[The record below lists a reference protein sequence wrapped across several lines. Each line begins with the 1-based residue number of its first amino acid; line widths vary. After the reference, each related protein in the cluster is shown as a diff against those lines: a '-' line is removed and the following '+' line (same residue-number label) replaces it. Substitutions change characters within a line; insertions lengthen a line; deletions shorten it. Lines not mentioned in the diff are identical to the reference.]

1 MILFN
6 YIKLE
11 TRRQVL
17 LVYALALTVNV
28 ILKDLKRLDKKKS
41 SLLRRIDTI

>member
-1 MILFN
+1 MILLN

-11 TRRQVL
+11 TRRQAL

-28 ILKDLKRLDKKKS
+28 ILKDLKRLDKKK
-41 SLLRRIDTI
+41 I